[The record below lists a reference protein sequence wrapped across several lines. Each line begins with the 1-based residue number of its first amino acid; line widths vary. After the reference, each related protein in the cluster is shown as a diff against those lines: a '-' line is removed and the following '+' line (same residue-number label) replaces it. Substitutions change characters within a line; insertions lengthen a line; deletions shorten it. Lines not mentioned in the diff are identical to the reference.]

1 MDKLRIA
8 IIGFGAMGQSH
19 ARTILTEVPEA
30 RLTAVVTT
38 HEDAIANL
46 RAMPGGEQ
54 VRVFPSA
61 EALFASRVADAV
73 IISSVHRLHAGR
85 AIAAFRAGL
94 HVLLEKPVGVTT
106 LEAAAIEAEA
116 ERTGLAYAAMFNVR
130 TYPIWKELRRIVSS
144 GEMGELRRVSYIVTD
159 WFRAQSYYDSAAWRA
174 TWKRDGGGVLFNQA
188 PHSLDPGYWRRDE
201 ATLALDGLQKHACA
215 LVGRRPLVKHALELA
230 EVVGDGLSL
239 GEALRGTVQIGVRRA
254 VDTRRKGPHPQRVGF
269 LGRERHRE
277 VGAAMEGTAET
288 DHVRPSRRRSG
299 DLYRILVALG
309 AGVGKEGLLVLAPHG
324 SLCRQPLGKLD
335 VALMPNNVEEGVK
348 VASCLVADRCHDLGM
363 RVADVEHPHATNPVK
378 KAVAIDVL
386 DHRPVSPSDKD
397 RVRCRAERSWHRG
410 VPAGQKL
417 PRLWPRYVADDL
429 RQ

>member
-73 IISSVHRLHAGR
+73 IISSVHRLHAGQ

-188 PHSLDPGYWRRDE
+188 PHSLDIFQWICGMPVRLRAFCGFGRWHDIEVEDDVTCYMEYANGATGTLITTTGEAPGTNRME
-201 ATLALDGLQKHACA
+201 LALDG
-215 LVGRRPLVKHALELA
+215 GRLLA
-230 EVVGDGLSL
+230 EDNQLTVTRLS
-239 GEALRGTVQIGVRRA
+239 RGCTDFIRNYPSGYGKPDA
-254 VDTRRKGPHPQRVGF
+254 VT
-269 LGRERHRE
+269 E
-277 VGAAMEGTAET
+277 VIRPEGTAEM
-288 DHVRPSRRRSG
+288 HGGVIRAFAAH
-299 DLYRILVALG
+299 ILHGTPLIADGREGMASLQLACGMLLSAWTGETVTLPIDGARYAAL
-309 AGVGKEGLLVLAPHG
+309 L
-324 SLCRQPLGKLD
+324 
-335 VALMPNNVEEGVK
+335 EERAAKSPDK
-348 VASCLVADRCHDLGM
+348 VAK
-363 RVADVEHPHATNPVK
+363 PV
-378 KAVAIDVL
+378 VL
-386 DHRPVSPSDKD
+386 DLSKSY
-397 RVRCRAERSWHRG
+397 
-410 VPAGQKL
+410 QK
-417 PRLWPRYVADDL
+417 
-429 RQ
+429 